1 MIYFWL
7 KLSGRYDL
15 VNISPRQTNIFD
27 FLSLKKLVC
36 SGKYEAELNSPDR
49 NAESA
54 YPAYSA
60 GPGDIDSPR
69 IEKHCFRKG
78 TRL

>member
-36 SGKYEAELNSPDR
+36 SGKYEAELNNLHSEIPNLR
-49 NAESA
+49 ILHIPPGRGILIL
-54 YPAYSA
+54 PA
-60 GPGDIDSPR
+60 
-69 IEKHCFRKG
+69 F
-78 TRL
+78 